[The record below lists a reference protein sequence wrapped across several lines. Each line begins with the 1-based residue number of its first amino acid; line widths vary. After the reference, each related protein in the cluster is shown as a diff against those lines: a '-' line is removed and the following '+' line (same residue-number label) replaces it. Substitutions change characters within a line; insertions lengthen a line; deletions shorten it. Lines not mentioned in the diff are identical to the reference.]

1 MTATKTKLIA
11 TIIIIAITSGL
22 ILFTGCFLPAGSDT
36 EGQVPAQAEPAEQEA
51 EPQPEPEQ
59 EQEQEQQPA
68 EQETAEPQPQTEGS
82 SMFASALL
90 KSYDKVNKTLYVE
103 QLINEPNQ
111 EEIGEK
117 ITHASDCQAVLSILV
132 RNDSESEH
140 TTNMDIESIP
150 TGQEVGLVIEDGVVQ
165 EIIYQL
171 SMDTGQQASIREM
184 DPQTEFFANAI
195 LKGVTDGKTLVVEQL
210 INEPNQQEIG
220 EQVSV
225 AENFQA
231 YFSLVTRSG
240 GQEKEYINVLDLSR
254 IPRNQEIG
262 LIMNQDNQAVAAIYS
277 IMLDQ

>member
-1 MTATKTKLIA
+1 MTATKTKLIT

-22 ILFTGCFLPAGSDT
+22 LMLAGCFLPTGSTTD
-36 EGQVPAQAEPAEQEA
+36 GQVPEQAEPAEQEV
-51 EPQPEPEQ
+51 EPQTEPEQ
-59 EQEQEQQPA
+59 EQEEEKQPA
-68 EQETAEPQPQTEGS
+68 NQEPAESQPQPEGP
-82 SMFASALL
+82 SMFASAIL
-90 KSYDKVNKTLYVE
+90 KSYDKANKTLYVE

-111 EEIGEK
+111 QEIGEK
-117 ITHASDCQAVLSILV
+117 ITHSSDCQAVLSILV

-150 TGQEVGLVIEDGVVQ
+150 TGQEVGLVIEDGLVQ

-171 SMDTGQQASIREM
+171 AMDTGQQASIREM

-195 LKGVTDGKTLVVEQL
+195 LKGVTDGKNLVVEQL

-225 AENFQA
+225 TENFQA
-231 YFSLVTRSG
+231 YFSIVIRSG
-240 GQEKEYINVLDLSR
+240 GQGKEYINALDLSR
-254 IPRNQEIG
+254 IPRKQEIG

-277 IMLDQ
+277 IMLEQ